1 MQDLALARMN
11 MVKGQVR
18 TNRVT
23 DPRVVA
29 ALSEVPRERFVPRAL
44 RGIAYIDEDLEIAP
58 GRYMVEPM
66 VLARMLH
73 ELALTGD
80 ELALEIGAARGYG
93 TALLARLCN
102 TVIGIEED
110 PELAEKASA
119 MLTETGADN
128 AAIVEGPLTAGY
140 AKQGPYDV
148 ILFEGAVAEIPQ
160 GIRDQLAEGG
170 RMAAVVIDENGVG
183 RATIHLKTAGTVSSR
198 IMFDAATPVLPGFER
213 QPGFV
218 F

>member
-73 ELALTGD
+73 ELALKGD

-102 TVIGIEED
+102 TVVGIEED

-119 MLTETGADN
+119 MLTELGADN
-128 AAIVEGPLTAGY
+128 AAIVEAPLTSGY

-160 GIRDQLAEGG
+160 GIQDQLAEGG